1 LEKSKIFVLSLY
13 NVLYFAM
20 RYNDAEEKSFDW
32 QLEKS
37 YKHKIRGQNFS
48 NKLSYPD
55 KLTIITMNDGK
66 RRMTIKE
73 WMEVDPETLYD
84 YVFIK
89 RKAFIANAIFDK
101 LVKKLNLN
109 D

>member
-1 LEKSKIFVLSLY
+1 
-13 NVLYFAM
+13 M

-37 YKHKIRGQNFS
+37 YKRKIRGQNFS

-73 WMEVDPETLYD
+73 WMEVDPETLNDHVY
-84 YVFIK
+84 IK
-89 RKAFIANAIFDK
+89 RRAFIANAIF
-101 LVKKLNLN
+101 KKLQKILN
-109 D
+109 V

>member
-1 LEKSKIFVLSLY
+1 
-13 NVLYFAM
+13 M

-37 YKHKIRGQNFS
+37 YKRKIRGQNFS

-73 WMEVDPETLYD
+73 WMEVDPETYEVRADGELLTCRPAEVLPLAQRY
-84 YVFIK
+84 FL
-89 RKAFIANAIFDK
+89 F
-101 LVKKLNLN
+101 
-109 D
+109 

>member
-1 LEKSKIFVLSLY
+1 
-13 NVLYFAM
+13 M

-37 YKHKIRGQNFS
+37 YKRKIRGQNFS

-66 RRMTIKE
+66 RRMTIKDISSSVRT
-73 WMEVDPETLYD
+73 EVLLE
-84 YVFIK
+84 
-89 RKAFIANAIFDK
+89 AISHK
-101 LVKKLNLN
+101 SKVVL
-109 D
+109 